1 MLLVEVVGVSETGQV
16 LLVEVVGV
24 SDEDKV
30 ILKGVDPFSIDAAGK
45 FEIEMVFPNEEVE
58 TELNLFVVNVNKSV
72 FTVEAFVD
80 TISD

>member
-1 MLLVEVVGVSETGQV
+1 MLLVEVVGVSV
-16 LLVEVVGV
+16 
-24 SDEDKV
+24 EDKV
-30 ILKGVDPFSIDAAGK
+30 ILKGVDPFSDAAGK
-45 FEIEMVFPNEEVE
+45 FVMEMVFPNAEVE

>member
-1 MLLVEVVGVSETGQV
+1 MLLVEVVGVSV
-16 LLVEVVGV
+16 
-24 SDEDKV
+24 EDKV

-45 FEIEMVFPNEEVE
+45 FEIEMVFPNEVE

-72 FTVEAFVD
+72 FIVEAFVD

>member
-1 MLLVEVVGVSETGQV
+1 MLLEEVVGVSERGHV

-24 SDEDKV
+24 SVEDKV
-30 ILKGVDPFSIDAAGK
+30 ILKGVDPFSDAAGK
-45 FEIEMVFPNEEVE
+45 FVMEMVFPNEVE

>member
-1 MLLVEVVGVSETGQV
+1 MSV
-16 LLVEVVGV
+16 
-24 SDEDKV
+24 EDKV
-30 ILKGVDPFSIDAAGK
+30 ILKGVDPFSIDAAGR
-45 FEIEMVFPNEEVE
+45 FEIEMVFSNE

>member
-1 MLLVEVVGVSETGQV
+1 MLLVEVVGVSV
-16 LLVEVVGV
+16 
-24 SDEDKV
+24 EDKV
-30 ILKGVDPFSIDAAGK
+30 ILKGVDPFSDAAGK
-45 FEIEMVFPNEEVE
+45 FEIEMVFSNEKVE

>member
-1 MLLVEVVGVSETGQV
+1 MLLLEVVGVAI
-16 LLVEVVGV
+16 
-24 SDEDKV
+24 EDKV
-30 ILKGVDPFSIDAAGK
+30 ILKGVDPFSDAAGK
-45 FEIEMVFPNEEVE
+45 FEIEMVFPNE

>member
-1 MLLVEVVGVSETGQV
+1 MLLVEVVGVSV
-16 LLVEVVGV
+16 
-24 SDEDKV
+24 EDKV

-45 FEIEMVFPNEEVE
+45 FVMEMVFPNAEVE